1 MALGNISTD
10 ATYYSMDDKQRS
22 RAEEETSLKRWGKP
36 EEVAK
41 IASHIAKDDFSYSTG
56 NTIII
61 DGGTIMI

>member
-1 MALGNISTD
+1 
-10 ATYYSMDDKQRS
+10 MDDKHKFI
-22 RAEEETSLKRWGKP
+22 AEEETSLKRWGKP

-41 IASHIAKDDFSYSTG
+41 IASHLASNDFSYSTG